1 MKKDALDTIIIMLVS
16 IAVFGLFMAFLL
28 FWYDTPRDGLVTAG
42 IIIMDIALLILL
54 KVRGDI

>member
-1 MKKDALDTIIIMLVS
+1 M
-16 IAVFGLFMAFLL
+16 GFLL
-28 FWYDTPRDGLVTAG
+28 FWYDTPRDGMVTAG

>member
-1 MKKDALDTIIIMLVS
+1 MKKDAIDTIVILCVS
-16 IAVFGLFMAFLL
+16 IAVFALFMGFLL
-28 FWYDTPRDGLVTAG
+28 FWYDTPREGIVTVG

>member
-1 MKKDALDTIIIMLVS
+1 MKKDVLDTIVLLSVS
-16 IAVFGLFMAFLL
+16 IAVFALFMGFLL
-28 FWYDTPRDGLVTAG
+28 FWYDTPREGIVTAG